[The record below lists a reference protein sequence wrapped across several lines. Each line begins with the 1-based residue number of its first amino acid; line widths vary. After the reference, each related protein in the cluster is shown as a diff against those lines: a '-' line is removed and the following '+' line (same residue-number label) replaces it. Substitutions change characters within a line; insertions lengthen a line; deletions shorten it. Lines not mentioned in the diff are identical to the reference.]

1 MEPILSIRPANPSDL
16 AGLRRV
22 AGRDTRPLPEGDL
35 LVAVVGG
42 DVRAALSLCT
52 GETIADPFHPT
63 ASLVELLQI
72 RARQHSRHRSGTR
85 GGVGKLAL
93 RSAET

>member
-1 MEPILSIRPANPSDL
+1 MESNLSIRLANPSDL
-16 AGLRRV
+16 PGLRRV
-22 AGRDTRPLPEGDL
+22 AGRDSRPLPEGEL

-42 DVRAALSLCT
+42 DVRAALSLRS
-52 GETIADPFHPT
+52 GEWVADPFHPT

-72 RARQHSRHRSGTR
+72 RARHGGGHRPGTR